1 MATATGKC
9 VSKSTCRKLT
19 ELLAL
24 PLIPHLPRWL
34 RRHLAYLLLA
44 ACCLPAAAA
53 EVTVEGSAVIG
64 TAGLGAAREE
74 AIRRALAR
82 AAEFHGARVSS
93 RAVVESGV
101 LQESVQVAADACTGR
116 SEQIAEKING
126 KELTVSL
133 RVEVAE
139 REECR
144 RECLVSYRN
153 RLLVAAFALEYP
165 EQKQFDEPARLAG
178 ATAQAL
184 ARRIEQ
190 RGRLPAVAE
199 DAHFPYRSPARAP
212 LLRDPAASAE
222 ILVGQGGQY
231 LLSGVYRDLGVQGPW
246 VDRKRKLQIEAFLH
260 DPASGEILARQV
272 FAREVGGRA
281 EISSRYSIGTAAF
294 AATDFG
300 QGWTALLDEIA
311 QWAEQRAA
319 CLPFIAR
326 VVKTGAKNSRTL
338 HIDAGSE
345 AGLSAGDVLLLQT
358 WKNGEIATPAG
369 TALGRERG
377 AAVQAVIREVYP
389 RFAVVELREKP
400 AALVVRPGD
409 LLYSR

>member
-1 MATATGKC
+1 MAIGKC
-9 VSKSTCRKLT
+9 AWKSTFRKAT
-19 ELLAL
+19 ELPRQPVLPVSRNRFLPLLLAL
-24 PLIPHLPRWL
+24 V
-34 RRHLAYLLLA
+34 
-44 ACCLPAAAA
+44 ACCTPLKAA

-64 TAGLGAAREE
+64 AAGIGAAREE
-74 AIRRALAR
+74 ATRRALAR

-116 SEQIAEKING
+116 SEQTGEKVAG

-165 EQKQFDEPARLAG
+165 EQKQLDESARLAG
-178 ATAQAL
+178 ATALAL

-190 RGRLPAVAE
+190 RGRLPAVAA
-199 DAHFPYRSPARAP
+199 DTHFPYRSPTRAP
-212 LLRDPAASAE
+212 LLRDPAAVAE
-222 ILVGQGGQY
+222 LLAGHGGQY
-231 LLSGVYRDLGVQGPW
+231 LLSGVYRDLGVAGPW
-246 VDRKRKLQIEAFLH
+246 VDRKRRVQIEAFLH
-260 DPASGEILARQV
+260 DPVSGQLLARQL
-272 FAREVGGRA
+272 FEREAGGRA
-281 EISSRYSIGTAAF
+281 EISGKASIGTAAF
-294 AATDFG
+294 AATEFG
-300 QGWTALLDEIA
+300 QVWGALLDEIA
-311 QWAEQRAA
+311 QWAENHAA

-326 VVKTGAKNSRTL
+326 VVKTGAKNAKTL

-345 AGLSAGDVLLLQT
+345 AGLNPGDVLLLQT

-369 TALGRERG
+369 VTLGRERG
-377 AAVQAVIREVYP
+377 AAVQAVVREVYP
-389 RFAVVELREKP
+389 RFSLVELREKP
-400 AALVVRPGD
+400 ANLSVSPGD
-409 LLYSR
+409 VLYSR